1 MKPLKTVLQENSHQK
16 QLIKAVINQLGGTEL
31 ERTSTN
37 GKTQERLFYELQ
49 IENTL
54 HRGANCEIY
63 GFILYLDTVNFWRK
77 NRAAITAMLEE
88 LADSL
93 DEDVVSMVSSF
104 NNIKGHYTTTEIG
117 KAIFGRYNDEF
128 TGIYDTFAKFAL
140 EEVAR
145 MFED

>member
-16 QLIKAVINQLGGTEL
+16 QLIKAVINQLGGTD
-31 ERTSTN
+31 
-37 GKTQERLFYELQ
+37 YELQ

-54 HRGANCEIY
+54 HGGANCGIY
-63 GFILYLDTVNFWRK
+63 GFISYLDTVNFWRK
-77 NRAAITAMLEE
+77 NRADITAMLEE

-93 DEDVVSMVSSF
+93 GEDVVSMVSSF